1 MSSPSTLQKPG
12 SVPPDKPRSHSAKTR
27 NFAAVEEI
35 ENQARL
41 VESAQDAILVRDIR
55 GAILFWNRGAEQLYG
70 WTKGEAKGKIVHDLL
85 RTEFPK
91 LLKDIETQV
100 LETGVWEGRIIH
112 TTRTGRR
119 VVEASR
125 WALHRDLKG
134 QPLGFLEI
142 NRDITEEVDA
152 LHAVDEQARLLDL
165 AHDAIIVRYTD
176 SAIKFWNS
184 GAERL
189 YGWTRQEAIGKTTH
203 DFLQTEFPEPFD
215 VVHGKLFNSGAW
227 EGELNHVTR
236 DGARIC
242 VLSRQVIQRDH
253 DGKSIGI
260 LEINRDITGRK
271 KAEESLRC
279 LSARL
284 LQLQDEERRRIA
296 RELHDS
302 TGQTLAA
309 MVMHLSALK
318 TRIAEMD
325 AEAQATLEDVAA
337 LAQQAAA
344 ETRTISYLLH
354 PPQLD
359 FSGLASTLQWFVEG
373 FTRRSNIRVDLEISS
388 ELDRLPQAIE
398 TTVFRIVQEAL
409 SNVFRHSESPVA
421 TVRVVLDSKQ
431 LKVEVADKGKGIPPA
446 VMAALKGKGGNL
458 GVGLLGMAERVRQ
471 FGGTFHVSPGND
483 GATVTATFPASAMG
497 AVRA

>member
-1 MSSPSTLQKPG
+1 VSFPSNVQSPG
-12 SVPPDKPRSHSAKTR
+12 SGAPDPAGLQPPKAPNIAKQ
-27 NFAAVEEI
+27 EEI

-41 VESAQDAILVRDIR
+41 VDSAQDAILVRDTR
-55 GAILFWNRGAEQLYG
+55 GAILFWNRGAEYLYG
-70 WTKGEAKGKIVHDLL
+70 WTKAEAQGKIVHDLL
-85 RTEFPK
+85 QTEFPRP
-91 LLKDIETQV
+91 LKDIETQV
-100 LETGVWEGRIIH
+100 LETGTWEGQIIH
-112 TTRTGRR
+112 TTRTGQR

-125 WALHRDLKG
+125 WALHRDCKG
-134 QPLGFLEI
+134 RPLGFLEI
-142 NRDITEEVDA
+142 NRDITDEVRTLEALEE
-152 LHAVDEQARLLDL
+152 QTRLLEL
-165 AHDAIIVRYTD
+165 AHDAIIVRETN

-189 YGWTRQEAIGKTTH
+189 YGWTRLEAFGKATH
-203 DFLQTEFPEPFD
+203 DLLQTEFPEPFD
-215 VVHGKLFNSGAW
+215 AVHEKLFNSGTW
-227 EGELNHVTR
+227 EGELRHVTR
-236 DGARIC
+236 DGGRIC

-253 DGKSIGI
+253 DGQAIGI
-260 LEINRDITGRK
+260 LEINRDITERK
-271 KAEESLRC
+271 KAEESLRR

-302 TGQTLAA
+302 TGQSLAA

-325 AEAQATLEDVAA
+325 AEAQATLDEVAA

-359 FSGLASTLQWFVEG
+359 FSGLTSTLQWFVEG
-373 FTRRSNIRVDLEISS
+373 FTRRSNIQVHLEISS
-388 ELDRLPQAIE
+388 DLGRLPQAIE

-431 LKVEVADKGKGIPPA
+431 LEVEVADKGKGISPA

-458 GVGLLGMAERVRQ
+458 GVGLLGMGERVRQ
-471 FGGTFHVSPGND
+471 FGGTFHVTPGKD
-483 GATVTATFPASAMG
+483 GATVTATFPASAMADG
-497 AVRA
+497 KA